1 MKRLGK
7 KFLAAAMA
15 IVSALSISGCS
26 VESGDALASLPRLPG
41 EYLALQ
47 QEVDAIL
54 AQGYIPAVAESG
66 QNRQAMQQQ
75 DIDGDGQKEIISF
88 YRSSTSGEYMIY
100 VHKRQGDDYGAGA
113 CKGIRTVFEGGIL
126 SPVSKQ
132 WRRHRSQL
140 GHGGRQCLRNVGAHF
155 LGSDGLNEALAVRYM
170 FLYCGCEL

>member
-1 MKRLGK
+1 MKQRGFCVKRLGK

-54 AQGYIPAVAESG
+54 AQGYIPTVAESG

-75 DIDGDGQKEIISF
+75 DIDGDGQK
-88 YRSSTSGEYMIY
+88 
-100 VHKRQGDDYGAGA
+100 
-113 CKGIRTVFEGGIL
+113 
-126 SPVSKQ
+126 
-132 WRRHRSQL
+132 
-140 GHGGRQCLRNVGAHF
+140 
-155 LGSDGLNEALAVRYM
+155 
-170 FLYCGCEL
+170 

>member
-1 MKRLGK
+1 MDLRGFAGRRHIFSRTMKQRGFCVKRLGK

-75 DIDGDGQKEIISF
+75 DIDGDGQK
-88 YRSSTSGEYMIY
+88 
-100 VHKRQGDDYGAGA
+100 
-113 CKGIRTVFEGGIL
+113 
-126 SPVSKQ
+126 
-132 WRRHRSQL
+132 
-140 GHGGRQCLRNVGAHF
+140 
-155 LGSDGLNEALAVRYM
+155 
-170 FLYCGCEL
+170 